1 MLLAEFRFGV
11 GLSLSVGLSNGSR
24 NKIWFVYP
32 MDDALDIGMVLTISV
47 CLFRLLFC
55 PFCLLVEGIFCWK
68 KVKYLIFGMSH
79 LDGKA

>member
-47 CLFRLLFC
+47 CLFR
-55 PFCLLVEGIFCWK
+55 
-68 KVKYLIFGMSH
+68 
-79 LDGKA
+79 